1 MCPYCTTNI
10 CWNMLRKVFY
20 TSRFRFECIYHMLP
34 HVKDKCPYVRLC
46 LGRFM
51 KRRLCISLSRLEMP
65 QIIKI
70 EINLNQSVLRKNIR
84 LCLSEGFCPPSPHR
98 YIFFTVYQFFTE
110 LCVWQLTP
118 KISVN
123 LWKYSVIHRLE
134 PRQTLRTLI

>member
-1 MCPYCTTNI
+1 MINIGKNVCPYCTTNI

-84 LCLSEGFCPPSPHR
+84 LCLREGFKKKKVGIFQLCRRPPPLPPLKLEN
-98 YIFFTVYQFFTE
+98 IQFFFYMTRRA
-110 LCVWQLTP
+110 
-118 KISVN
+118 N
-123 LWKYSVIHRLE
+123 FFY
-134 PRQTLRTLI
+134 

>member
-20 TSRFRFECIYHMLP
+20 TSKFRFECIYHMLP

-98 YIFFTVYQFFTE
+98 YIFFTVYQFFPRP
-110 LCVWQLTP
+110 LYSCVRQVHSFFSFYNYQDY
-118 KISVN
+118 KN
-123 LWKYSVIHRLE
+123 L
-134 PRQTLRTLI
+134 LRKW